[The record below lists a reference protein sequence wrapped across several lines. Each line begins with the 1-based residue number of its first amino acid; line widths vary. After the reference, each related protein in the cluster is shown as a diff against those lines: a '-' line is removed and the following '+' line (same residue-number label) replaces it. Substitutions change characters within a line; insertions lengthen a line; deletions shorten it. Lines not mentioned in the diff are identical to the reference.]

1 MHNGLRRLPPP
12 AATGCCLLLC
22 PPPTPHPRIACRME
36 EAYEEALL
44 RLGGP
49 SAATPGPL
57 LAALID
63 EFPQLTLKVRQ
74 AGGRCWAAALRGQK

>member
-1 MHNGLRRLPPP
+1 
-12 AATGCCLLLC
+12 
-22 PPPTPHPRIACRME
+22 ME

-44 RLGGP
+44 LLGGP